1 MNQPKIIYEDKN
13 FLAVNKPAGLL
24 VHAARHNADKLRR
37 KSAPAHH
44 SFSEGGSSLHK
55 SASEHESATLVD
67 WLLRVRPEI
76 AHVGD
81 DPQVRPGIVHRLDR
95 DTSGI
100 MLVPKTQAYFEYLKS
115 LFQKHE
121 VKKQYLA
128 VVWGR
133 VKEKNGVIDRPIGI
147 ISGSLR
153 RSVHSKKMQK
163 TAITEYTLKRHF
175 MLAGKEVTLLEVRP
189 LTGRTHQ
196 IRIHLSSIGH
206 PIVGDRLYGKIN
218 LRLTT
223 PTQGRGSDRNVG
235 ADDLQRIP
243 RQMLHAET
251 IEFALRPGQ
260 MIKLSAEVPADF
272 KKLTTNN

>member
-1 MNQPKIIYEDKN
+1 MGAHFDSPSSLSAGTLMSEPKIIYEDKN
-13 FLAVNKPAGLL
+13 FLALNKPAGLI
-24 VHAARHNADKLRR
+24 VHAAKIRNTKAKR
-37 KSAPAHH
+37 
-44 SFSEGGSSLHK
+44 
-55 SASEHESATLVD
+55 ASEPTLID
-67 WLLRVRPEI
+67 WLLCVRPEI
-76 AHVGD
+76 AEVGD
-81 DPQVRPGIVHRLDR
+81 DPKVRPGIVHRLDR

-133 VKEKNGVIDRPIGI
+133 VKDKRGVIDKPIGI

-153 RSVHSKKMQK
+153 RSVHSTKMQK
-163 TAITEYTLKRHF
+163 TAITEYASKRHF
-175 MLAGKEVTLLEVRP
+175 VLRGLEVTLLEVRP

-206 PIVGDRLYGKIN
+206 PIVGDRLYGKRN

-223 PTQGRGSDRNVG
+223 N
-235 ADDLQRIP
+235 DLERIP
-243 RQMLHAET
+243 RQMLHAES
-251 IEFALRPGQ
+251 IEFAIHPGQ
-260 MIKLSAEVPADF
+260 MIKLSAEVPEDF
-272 KKLTTNN
+272 IINDNS